1 MSDAPPSPSCA
12 DCGAHF
18 ATGLLARL
26 VGPNKLTCPSEACG
40 KALCPKCLAFSC
52 VPADKAVGE
61 GATKNAITT
70 LCKACFRT
78 QSSLNFDVTE
88 DVVEPLDGQPCL
100 VTVIFVHGGGGCRS
114 VLQELA
120 ILPEKKL
127 ILRSICISNLTTR
140 MLLPVHLRE
149 QSVTCRKQLIT
160 MPVAAPCPSR
170 LMFARAARA
179 LAAHGARCVLLDLPG
194 HGARMDEPLS
204 LDTAVDTIVATT
216 RAHAGS
222 GDGGGGG
229 GGGGG
234 TKPIYIGGSLGG
246 YIGMEVLGRHPDLSG
261 AAVILMSGQ
270 KVGVGRGWA
279 ASAGL
284 AVMRAFLPLMGS
296 ATVLR
301 GLVSQARKNGHISDE
316 CLLEISLRP
325 GMFFRQGVQQVDI
338 LAASDPLA
346 SLPKFP
352 GPILFING
360 SRDHHD
366 AQDAWRAAARAASL
380 IVYEGADHF
389 FTHDSRFEQR
399 FIDDAWAFALR
410 YIGGAAPGTDAGAA
424 GDGGGG
430 ASVSAVGGGGSGG
443 DGGGSQP

>member
-100 VTVIFVHGGGGCRS
+100 VTVIFVHGGGGC
-114 VLQELA
+114 
-120 ILPEKKL
+120 
-127 ILRSICISNLTTR
+127 
-140 MLLPVHLRE
+140 
-149 QSVTCRKQLIT
+149 
-160 MPVAAPCPSR
+160 R